1 MFLCEIWKNWHLDT
15 KCSRSTK
22 NEKLS
27 FLRKKIKKQPF
38 FFHSNQ
44 IMSISVL
51 VRLYYTKFV
60 KKSVQNWIFLGK
72 YLIFK
77 KIWKILKKIHCLV
90 KKFAFFTIGI
100 QMARNSFFLLSID
113 HSLQENYFWL
123 AKIFFEKTL
132 IFLRRDVLILKKI
145 WI

>member
-1 MFLCEIWKNWHLDT
+1 MWNMKKLTLKYKVLPFHQKWKIEF
-15 KCSRSTK
+15 SE
-22 NEKLS
+22 EKDEKVTL
-27 FLRKKIKKQPF
+27 

-72 YLIFK
+72 YRIFK

>member
-1 MFLCEIWKNWHLDT
+1 MFLCEIWKNWHLNT

-22 NEKLS
+22 NEKLG

-38 FFHSNQ
+38 FPIQTKLWVF
-44 IMSISVL
+44 
-51 VRLYYTKFV
+51 LYLFGFITLSLS

>member
-1 MFLCEIWKNWHLDT
+1 MWNMKKLTLKYKVLPFHQKWKIEFSEEID
-15 KCSRSTK
+15 
-22 NEKLS
+22 
-27 FLRKKIKKQPF
+27 KKASLF
-38 FFHSNQ
+38 
-44 IMSISVL
+44 SIQ
-51 VRLYYTKFV
+51 TKFWV
-60 KKSVQNWIFLGK
+60 FLYLFGFITLSLSKKSVQNWIFLGK